1 MLHPVTFRLLAVA
14 ACGIL
19 LACDALALS
28 LGRVRGAVLI
38 GRPLDV
44 TIPLTL
50 EAGEDGPCATGDLF
64 YGDTRVGRGV
74 TVRWEPASG
83 AQGNLRISS
92 GVPVDEP
99 MVTLYVK
106 AGCASL
112 STRRYVML
120 SELPPDNEPA
130 VAVRNTVPVPA
141 AAPAPAPRAAAPAA
155 ARTAPPAT
163 EAPRPAQAPATSAR
177 AATEAAPPRR
187 AARAAPARKEPA
199 RQPRARLQ
207 LEPLDLSVDRDPGL
221 RLSPELQPPAAS
233 DPQQRQAA
241 AALWQAL
248 QKDPEQSLQD
258 ALRLQNAERE
268 LKSLR
273 EISQQ
278 NAAALAH
285 LRAQVDQAQ
294 NSRQT
299 ATAMIVA
306 LAVFLAGLMGWLAW
320 RWRSEEKVARVGRWF
335 EANSELAEPALPIV
349 DAAAARRMS
358 PMPPVPAPAP
368 AAPARA
374 AAPVASAAAVVVP
387 PAAPRMPR
395 PVAKPAAP
403 AADSSAAEFQPS
415 RGMLRT
421 VGVEEL
427 IDVHDKADFFLS
439 IGEHEQAIG
448 VLEAH
453 VHDQVETSALAW
465 MDLLELYHR
474 FGKRA
479 QFEEL
484 RSAFQ
489 RRFTVQVPEFDRF
502 DQPTPSLEHYDR
514 ALSRIVAL
522 WPSRKVLEVIE
533 ESIFRQ
539 PNLPGGEP
547 FSLEA
552 YRDLVLLFHI
562 AEDMAPPDKSRDR
575 STAPSTTFR
584 DTSMQPLNAAQER
597 ASELDALLI
606 PPSSPRLGVDID
618 LDQAPS
624 LPPAEPLPMLDF
636 DVSGIESFELP
647 KGDRKA

>member
-1 MLHPVTFRLLAVA
+1 MFQAVTFRLVVVA
-14 ACGIL
+14 ACGGL
-19 LACDALALS
+19 LACDALAAS
-28 LGRVRGAVLI
+28 LGRLRGAVLI
-38 GRPLDV
+38 GHSLDV
-44 TIPLTL
+44 TVPVTL
-50 EAGEDGPCATGDLF
+50 DAGEDGPCATGDLF
-64 YGDTRVGRGV
+64 YGDTRIGRGV
-74 TVRWEPASG
+74 AVRYEPG
-83 AQGNLRISS
+83 MGGQGTLRISS
-92 GVPVDEP
+92 GVLVDEP
-99 MVTLYVK
+99 MVTLYLK
-106 AGCASL
+106 AGCTSVA
-112 STRRYVML
+112 TRRYVML
-120 SELPPDNEPA
+120 SELPPENEPA
-130 VAVRNTVPVPA
+130 AAVRNTVPVAA
-141 AAPAPAPRAAAPAA
+141 AAPAL
-155 ARTAPPAT
+155 APPAT
-163 EAPRPAQAPATSAR
+163 GASSAR
-177 AATEAAPPRR
+177 RATRI
-187 AARAAPARKEPA
+187 APARKQPA
-199 RQPRARLQ
+199 PQPRARLQ

-221 RLSPELQPPAAS
+221 RPSPELQPPAAS
-233 DPQQRQAA
+233 DPQKRQAA

-248 QKDPEQSLQD
+248 QKDPEHSLQD

-273 EISQQ
+273 EASQQ
-278 NAAALAH
+278 NAAALAQ

-368 AAPARA
+368 AAPVRA
-374 AAPVASAAAVVVP
+374 PAQVASVTPVVVP
-387 PAAPRMPR
+387 RG
-395 PVAKPAAP
+395 AAP
-403 AADSSAAEFQPS
+403 APQAPARPPAPAVDSSAAEVQAS

-453 VHDQVETSALAW
+453 VHAQAETSALAW

-484 RSAFQ
+484 RSTFQ
-489 RRFTVQVPEFDRF
+489 RRFTVQVPEFDSF

-514 ALSRIVAL
+514 ALGRIVAL

-539 PNLPGGEP
+539 PGQPGGEP

-552 YRDLVLLFHI
+552 YRDLALLFHI
-562 AEDMAPPDKSRDR
+562 AEDMAPPDRSRDR
-575 STAPSTTFR
+575 SSGPPTTFR
-584 DTSMQPLNAAQER
+584 DTSLQPLGAEER
-597 ASELDALLI
+597 ASELDALMI
-606 PPSSPRLGVDID
+606 PPASPRLGVDID
-618 LDQAPS
+618 LDEAPT
-624 LPPAEPLPMLDF
+624 LPAAAERVPMLDF

-647 KGDRKA
+647 KNDRKA